1 MSISA
6 DRASAA
12 DVLQPLRPMSFG
24 WVMKRALLGIAILV
38 VSMGSVAWLTYAS
51 IDPDLDNVPSEA
63 AKAPTPVQ
71 ATKSASNLSIP

>member
-12 DVLQPLRPMSFG
+12 VVVQPPRPMTFG
-24 WVMKRALLGIAILV
+24 WVMKRALLGIAILF

-51 IDPDLDNVPSEA
+51 IDPNLDNNPSEA
-63 AKAPTPVQ
+63 AKAAPTVK
-71 ATKSASNLSIP
+71 ATEVRL